1 MVIIEWKVIY
11 QHRNIILKYTIDP
24 LAKNP
29 VFDKGQYIRERNNL
43 LPKSSFSKATVKAAS
58 V

>member
-11 QHRNIILKYTIDP
+11 QHRNIVLKYAIDP

-29 VFDKGQYIRERNNL
+29 VFDRGQYIRERNNL
-43 LPKSSFSKATVKAAS
+43 FPNSSFSKATVKAAS
-58 V
+58 L